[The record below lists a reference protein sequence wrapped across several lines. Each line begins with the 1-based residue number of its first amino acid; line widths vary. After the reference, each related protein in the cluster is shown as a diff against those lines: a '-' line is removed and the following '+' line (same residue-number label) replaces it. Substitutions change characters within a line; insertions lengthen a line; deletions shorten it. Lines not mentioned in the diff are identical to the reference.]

1 MNKETLLLSKA
12 IQERDLTQLFQRNVN
27 DSWFLDNEDR
37 KIWSFL
43 KSHFTKYGECPSVDV
58 IKDNFPSYRDDVVI
72 NDSIEYFLDELIANR
87 RKAATI
93 TMIGDAIEKLEK
105 QRDHEGALLEIQ
117 KGVVKLEQDGLTKS
131 SDVDITENPMQLW
144 DDYLYRKSNPGL
156 LGVATGFATID
167 AATNGLQN
175 GQLVIIVA
183 PPKTGK
189 STLALQIA
197 QNVHLQNSTPMFQS
211 FEMTNQEQLSRY
223 VAMRARVSHTRSSW
237 RPYR

>member
-144 DDYLYRKSNPGL
+144 DDYLYRKSRI
-156 LGVATGFATID
+156 TW
-167 AATNGLQN
+167 
-175 GQLVIIVA
+175 
-183 PPKTGK
+183 
-189 STLALQIA
+189 SC
-197 QNVHLQNSTPMFQS
+197 
-211 FEMTNQEQLSRY
+211 Y
-223 VAMRARVSHTRSSW
+223 RVCHH
-237 RPYR
+237 